1 MITTFESGST
11 GNLHL
16 LEIGGKK
23 ILLECGLSM
32 RKITEYLDYNLDIDF
47 CLLSH
52 YHKDHSKSAVEI
64 MKAGINLHC
73 SVETADY
80 LKLKSHRLKIIKALF
95 PIKNINIYPFRT
107 NHDVDGS
114 LGFIIHHGIERV
126 LFATDTGS
134 MPYKFPGLTHIIIE
148 CNYLESIIDE
158 LKPEEN
164 TRIKKT
170 HMGLQDVLIFLDR
183 NDLSQ
188 IREIRLIH
196 LSDRN
201 SDPDY
206 FKSEIQKATGKLTI
220 IS

>member
-16 LEIGGKK
+16 LEFDDKK

-32 RKITEYLDYNLDIDF
+32 RKITEYLDHNLNINA

-52 YHKDHSKSAVEI
+52 YHGDHSKSAAKI
-64 MKAGINLHC
+64 MELGINLYC
-73 SVETADY
+73 SQETADY
-80 LKLKSHRLKIIKALF
+80 LELKSHRLKIIKTLF
-95 PIKNINIYPFRT
+95 TIKGINIYPFRT
-107 NHDVDGS
+107 NHDTPGS
-114 LGFIIHHGIERV
+114 LGFIIHHGSDRI

-134 MPYKFPGLTHIIIE
+134 MPYKFPGMTHIIIE
-148 CNYLESIIDE
+148 CNYMESIIDE
-158 LKPEEN
+158 LEPKEN

-170 HMGLQDVLIFLDR
+170 HMGLNDVLSFLEN
-183 NDLSQ
+183 NDLSLVK
-188 IREIRLIH
+188 EIRLIH
-196 LSDRN
+196 LSNRN

-206 FKSEIQKATGKLTI
+206 FKSEVQKLTGKLII